1 MTSKRHLTLVAAAA
15 TLLAAAPISMIFDSL
30 NWLFEAI
37 ITIALISGAAW
48 GARSLRGRLWTQVL
62 AMVGGLLVA
71 LTMFFNQGTAFLGL
85 IPTTSTFSHF
95 GDLFNKSGED
105 VRTAYV
111 PAPDIDS
118 LLFITVLGI
127 GAVAIMVDVF
137 AVGMRRPALAGLP
150 MLAIYSVPVAVYAE
164 SVSPI
169 PFVIGAIGFLWL
181 LVTDNVD
188 KVRRFGRRFTGEGRG
203 VDLWEP
209 SPLAAAGRRLAA
221 FGVVVAVILPI
232 IVPGMTEGFFSRFGA
247 SGTGG
252 AGDGRFGSG
261 SGSVNLFAHLYG
273 ELNQTQIRELVK
285 VTTNDPTPFYMRF
298 GTADDIQLDGFRN
311 RAPSGKPVGDDLQRP
326 IGLSGPGVV
335 AQRYSAKVEVFKNFD
350 MPMVP
355 VYSAPISTKG
365 LDASWNYDPDQQV
378 IYSLRSRS
386 SGKKYDFD
394 FIRAE
399 YSPDAL
405 RTSRP
410 LPISNQ
416 VQRTMTRLPVE
427 LDEIQ
432 ELVNGLIEGKSTV
445 YDQVRAL
452 YDYFSQKNGFGYDL
466 TVPEGTN
473 GQKILNFLEVKRG
486 FCQQYAAALAW
497 MLRAAKIP
505 ARVAFGFTKG
515 SNYTGGVYV
524 LTNRN
529 LHAWTEVYF
538 EGFGWVPFDATPSA
552 SIAGAVNSSWAP
564 NVDAPPDTGSTGGPA
579 TPGPG
584 STAEPGDDQFKEG
597 GNDCPECGTDGGSTQ
612 TPTPAWVWWSV
623 AGAGLVLILL
633 IMPALRRQALRRR
646 RARLSAAT
654 TVVVGSDAAQN
665 TMTVVDAD
673 NGDAARGQAHAAWDE
688 LLDTMVDYRLVID
701 AAETPRTTAERLVRE
716 QVLES
721 ATADMTRRLGHAEE
735 RARYSQHP
743 VAASG
748 LMGAV
753 TEVRKALASRAGRW
767 VRLVAVLLPPSVVY
781 RWRARVTAAG
791 LRMSRSTSDISLA
804 VRRVLRPIIPRRLSA
819 RG

>member
-30 NWLFEAI
+30 NWLFQSI
-37 ITIALISGAAW
+37 IAIALISGAAW
-48 GARSLRGRLWTQVL
+48 GVRSLRGRLWTQVL
-62 AMVGGLLVA
+62 AMIGALLVA
-71 LTMFFNQGTAFLGL
+71 VTMFFGQGTSILGL
-85 IPTTSTFSHF
+85 IPTPATFSRF
-95 GDLFNKSGED
+95 QELFLKSGQD

-118 LLFITVLGI
+118 LLFITILGI
-127 GAVAIMVDVF
+127 GLVAILVDVF

-169 PFVIGAIGFLWL
+169 PFVIGAIGFMWL

-221 FGVVVAVILPI
+221 FGVVAAVLLPI
-232 IVPGMTEGFFSRFGA
+232 VIPGMTEGFFSRFGA
-247 SGTGG
+247 TG
-252 AGDGRFGSG
+252 AGGPGNGNFGPG

-273 ELNQTQIRELVK
+273 ELNQTQVRELIK
-285 VTTNDPTPFYMRF
+285 VTTNNPSPFYMRF

-326 IGLSGPGVV
+326 IGLQGPGVV
-335 AQRYSAKVEVFKNFD
+335 SQRYNAKVEVYRNFD

-355 VYSAPISTKG
+355 VYAAPISTKG
-365 LDASWNYDPDQQV
+365 LDQSWNYDPDQQV

-386 SGKKYDFD
+386 ANKKYEFD
-394 FIRAE
+394 YLHAD

-405 RTSRP
+405 RTARP
-410 LPISNQ
+410 LPISNPI
-416 VQRTMTRLPVE
+416 QRNLTRVPVE
-427 LDEIQ
+427 LEEIQ
-432 ELVNGLIEGKSTV
+432 VLVDGLIAGKSTI

-452 YDYFSQKNGFGYDL
+452 YDYFSQKNGFAYDL

-473 GQKILNFLEVKRG
+473 GQKILDFLDAKRG

-497 MLRAAKIP
+497 MLRVAKIP

-515 SNYTGGVYV
+515 SNYSSGTYV

-538 EGFGWVPFDATPSA
+538 EGFGWIPFDATPSA
-552 SIAGAVNSSWAP
+552 SVAGAVNPIWAP
-564 NVDAPPDTGSTGGPA
+564 NVDAPPENPSTGAPITPGPSSTIEPGEFPRGLDGECPECNENTGST
-579 TPGPG
+579 T
-584 STAEPGDDQFKEG
+584 
-597 GNDCPECGTDGGSTQ
+597 

-623 AGAGLVLILL
+623 AGGALILLAL
-633 IMPALRRQALRRR
+633 IMPALRRRALRRR
-646 RARLSAAT
+646 RGRLSTAPAVMVT
-654 TVVVGSDAAQN
+654 DAQN
-665 TMTVVDAD
+665 TMTVVDSFD
-673 NGDAARGQAHAAWDE
+673 GDAARRQAHAAWDE
-688 LLDTMVDYRLVID
+688 LIDTMVDYRLVID
-701 AAETPRTTAERLVRE
+701 AAETPRATAERLIQQQE
-716 QVLES
+716 LET
-721 ATADMTRRLGHAEE
+721 ATAEVTRRLGHAEE

-748 LMGAV
+748 LMAAV
-753 TEVRKALASRAGRW
+753 VDVRKALSAQASRW
-767 VRLVAVLLPPSVVY
+767 VRLIAVLLPPSVVY
-781 RWRARVTAAG
+781 RWRSRATSFGLKLSRRAA
-791 LRMSRSTSDISLA
+791 DVNLA
-804 VRRVLRPIIPRRLSA
+804 TRRLTRPLLPRRRHPA
-819 RG
+819 RP